1 MGTRSKR
8 VSTTSKA
15 YTVRELKVPPR
26 KYNFKGKKRRVSDDD
41 EQHLAES
48 VRTISALFNTE
59 QPILS
64 SDGTYQGVPFE
75 AQVASI
81 SAEIAAA
88 IAQAQSRA
96 YEDDEEEEE
105 DDDEGGEESGSG
117 QEMTSPETIGPN
129 TSGIRGL
136 DPAGLAKGPPGLA
149 EEEEEDDDSDAFPQP
164 LRTRKSKEPIVTAGT
179 KRKR

>member
-1 MGTRSKR
+1 
-8 VSTTSKA
+8 
-15 YTVRELKVPPR
+15 
-26 KYNFKGKKRRVSDDD
+26 
-41 EQHLAES
+41 

-136 DPAGLAKGPPGLA
+136 DPAGLTKGPPGA